1 MYFFHIRFKLIDH
14 LSHIH
19 TRAWPTTTP
28 PTALRIT
35 FFLVYFY
42 YLKKYNKSHPMITFW
57 RYLRG
62 IAWAGTPV
70 LRCSVVRLGK
80 AGYLRMGLSSAMLS
94 KQTWVPVFS
103 GLFWRPCDSLRETPG
118 SKFMVSSLK
127 LPENLIIPLSSTGV
141 EWCLG
146 SSQES
151 VLGWA
156 FGLCWSLA
164 LLSV

>member
-1 MYFFHIRFKLIDH
+1 MIIIWVSRICIYIYIFVFKNNIFECTFFTSDSNWLITFHIYTHVHDLQQRH
-14 LSHIH
+14 LQLFASLSSLCTFII
-19 TRAWPTTTP
+19 WKN
-28 PTALRIT
+28 IT
-35 FFLVYFY
+35 
-42 YLKKYNKSHPMITFW
+42 SHPKITFW

-118 SKFMVSSLK
+118 TKFMVSSLK
-127 LPENLIIPLSSTGV
+127 LPEIIRVVG
-141 EWCLG
+141 
-146 SSQES
+146 
-151 VLGWA
+151 
-156 FGLCWSLA
+156 
-164 LLSV
+164 